1 MERLEWQRKASKAG
15 VAKVPRSR
23 FCQHAL
29 KKAEANAHTPCF
41 TLIEQALSVFLT
53 LIMFNDPWVLP
64 DEVCVI
70 VFTFFHEG
78 EYDP

>member
-1 MERLEWQRKASKAG
+1 MGDCKSLQGWSNLFRRRISNPPERLT
-15 VAKVPRSR
+15 V
-23 FCQHAL
+23 FT
-29 KKAEANAHTPCF
+29 HTPCF

>member
-1 MERLEWQRKASKAG
+1 MEISKKHPPFLHYLIISRTFASK
-15 VAKVPRSR
+15 
-23 FCQHAL
+23 F
-29 KKAEANAHTPCF
+29 HTPCF